1 MHLTVITANHGTFHG
16 DDMGDDMSLDEL
28 VNFLELVAKGAVE
41 YIDLS
46 IGGKQTFFPNS
57 VISQSVFIINE

>member
-1 MHLTVITANHGTFHG
+1 
-16 DDMGDDMSLDEL
+16 MGDDMSLDEL
-28 VNFLELVAKGAVE
+28 VNFLELVCKGAVE
-41 YIDLS
+41 YVELS